1 MENNLKISMNERRV
15 LKQIFNNH
23 NISRTQISKNLEIN
37 KATISNILNALKKKS
52 LVIEVGEG
60 NSTKS
65 GGRKPILLKINKHYG
80 YYISMDLTYS
90 SVELMY
96 NYFDGTVLK
105 HESYNL
111 PDKKVSSILAILKTN
126 IPTSESYDTSY
137 GLLGMSVSI
146 HGIVDH
152 NQTIIHLPFHES
164 EDISIT
170 DELRSLTQAPVII
183 ENEANLSAIYERSIH
198 SNSEMRNLIALS
210 IHKGIGAGLIIDKKL
225 YRGSN
230 GEAGEIG
237 KTLVLQNGETYNTI
251 ENICSQEALIQ
262 SISNKFEQNISL
274 SELIEL
280 YHQHNDIVIQEI
292 EYFTTKIAVL
302 VHNLNTQFNPDMI
315 YVNCTLINE
324 LPIILDSIK
333 TQLHQYSTHSV
344 QLNLT
349 TNVKHATL
357 LGGSIAIMQ
366 KLLNIDDI
374 QLKSN

>member
-15 LKQIFNNH
+15 LKQIFNNN

-65 GGRKPILLKINKHYG
+65 GGRKPILLKINKAYG
-80 YYISMDLTYS
+80 YFISMDLTYS

-105 HESYNL
+105 HESFSL
-111 PDKKVSSILAILKTN
+111 PDKKVSSILEILKTQ
-126 IPTSESYDTSY
+126 IPNAESHDTLH
-137 GLLGMSVSI
+137 GLLGLSVSI

-152 NQTIIHLPFHES
+152 NQNITYLPFHES

-170 DELRSLTQAPVII
+170 DELKSMTEVPIII
-183 ENEANLSAIYERSIH
+183 ENEANLSAIYERSIQ
-198 SNSEMRNLIALS
+198 SISEMRNLITLS

-237 KTLVLQNGETYNTI
+237 KTLVLQSDESYNSI

-262 SISNKFEQNISL
+262 SISNQLGQKVSL
-274 SELIEL
+274 AELITL
-280 YHQHNDIVIQEI
+280 YHQRNEAVIQEV
-292 EYFTTKIAVL
+292 EYFTTKITVL
-302 VHNLNTQFNPDMI
+302 IHNLNTQFNPDVI

-324 LPIILDSIK
+324 LPIILDAIR
-333 TQLHQYSTHSV
+333 TQLNQHPNHAV
-344 QLNLT
+344 QLKLT

-374 QLKSN
+374 QLNSD

>member
-65 GGRKPILLKINKHYG
+65 GGRKPILLKINKNYG

-146 HGIVDH
+146 HGIVNH
-152 NQTIIHLPFHES
+152 NQAIIHLPFHES
-164 EDISIT
+164 EGISIT
-170 DELRSLTQAPVII
+170 DELRSLTQVPVII

-262 SISNKFEQNISL
+262 SISNQFKRNISL
-274 SELIEL
+274 PELIEL
-280 YHQHNDIVIQEI
+280 YYQHNNIVIQEI

-324 LPIILDSIK
+324 LPVILDSIK
-333 TQLHQYSTHSV
+333 TQLNQYSTHSV

>member
-1 MENNLKISMNERRV
+1 MENNLKINMNERRV

-111 PDKKVSSILAILKTN
+111 PDKKVSSILAILKAN

-137 GLLGMSVSI
+137 GLLGVSVSI

-152 NQTIIHLPFHES
+152 NQNIIYLPFHES
-164 EDISIT
+164 EGISIT
-170 DELRSLTQAPVII
+170 DELRLLTQVPVII

-198 SNSEMRNLIALS
+198 SNSEMRNLITLS

-237 KTLVLQNGETYNTI
+237 KTLVLQNGETYNKI

-262 SISNKFEQNISL
+262 SISKQFEQNLSL
-274 SELIEL
+274 PELIEL
-280 YHQHNDIVIQEI
+280 YHQHNDTVIQEI
-292 EYFTTKIAVL
+292 DYFTTKIAVL
-302 VHNLNTQFNPDMI
+302 IHNLNTQFNPDMI
-315 YVNCTLINE
+315 YINCTLINE
-324 LPIILDSIK
+324 LPVILDSIK

-374 QLKSN
+374 QLKFN